1 MKWVNDMFTKEV
13 LEKYAD
19 VLVEKGLNIQ
29 KGQYLLLQCC
39 PDTLDLARIVC
50 EKALQRGAKDV
61 HVSISDPYIK
71 QIRGKYL
78 TKEQCLEVPSW
89 KKEEEDYYLRNN
101 GVQLG
106 LMGTYPDL
114 MEDVSDE
121 NAMALAKADNDVRNV
136 VRKYIHDGT
145 LQWTG
150 TACPTKE
157 WAVKVYPEKEP
168 AEALEALENDIA
180 HMMRLDQEDPVKAWD
195 EHCAELKSVG
205 DKLNAYQFASIH
217 LTSELGTDLHVDLV
231 KNHMWCSAAD
241 MGDAKVQAPYIA
253 NMPTEE
259 IFTDPHCDR
268 VNGIAYASKPL
279 IINGKLVKD
288 FWIRFENG
296 RAVDCGA
303 SQNVEFLKSAL
314 FADERSRRLGE
325 IALVSKRSPINQIGR
340 LFYNGLIDENA
351 ASHLAFGS
359 SFPTN
364 IKNGTDMSEEE
375 LIEHGVNVA
384 SCHHDFMV
392 GTEHYHV
399 EGITKDGEVVVIMD
413 DGDFVI

>member
-1 MKWVNDMFTKEV
+1 MFSKEV
-13 LEKYAD
+13 MEKYAD
-19 VLVEKGLNIQ
+19 VLVQKGLNIQ

-39 PDTLDLARIVC
+39 PDTLALARIVA

-78 TKEQCLEVPSW
+78 SKQQCLEVPAW

-106 LMGTYPDL
+106 LMGTYPAL
-114 MEDVSDE
+114 MEEVSDE
-121 NAMALAKADNDVRNV
+121 NAMALATADNEVRNV
-136 VRKYIHDGT
+136 VRKYIHEGT

-157 WAVKVYPEKEP
+157 WAVKVYPEMDEEK
-168 AEALEALENDIA
+168 ALETLEKDIA
-180 HMMRLDQEDPVKAWD
+180 HMMRLDTPDPVKAWD
-195 EHCAELKSVG
+195 EHCAKLKHVG
-205 DKLNAYQFASIH
+205 DKLNAYQFASLHI
-217 LTSELGTDLHVDLV
+217 TSELGTDLHVGLV
-231 KNHMWCSAAD
+231 KNHIWCSAAD
-241 MGDAKVQAPYIA
+241 MGEAKVQAPYIA

-259 IFTDPHCDR
+259 VFTDPDR
-268 VNGIAYASKPL
+268 NAVDGIAYASKPL

-288 FWIRFENG
+288 FWIRFEKG
-296 RAVDCGA
+296 VAVDCGA
-303 SQNVEFLKSAL
+303 SQNVEFLKAAL
-314 FADERSRRLGE
+314 YADDGSRHLGE
-325 IALVSKRSPINQIGR
+325 VALVSKQSPINQIGR

-364 IKNGTDMSEEE
+364 IQSGTDMSEEE
-375 LIEHGVNVA
+375 LLKHGVNIA

-399 EGITKDGEVVVIMD
+399 EGITHEGKCVVIMD

>member
-1 MKWVNDMFTKEV
+1 MYTEEM

-19 VLVEKGLNIQ
+19 VLVKKGVNIQ

-39 PDTLDLARIVC
+39 PDTLPLARNVA
-50 EKALQRGAKDV
+50 EKALKLGAKDV

-78 TKEQCLEVPSW
+78 SEKQCREVPEW
-89 KKEEEDYYLRNN
+89 KKEEEDFYLRND

-106 LMGTYPDL
+106 IMGTYPDL

-121 NAMALAKADNDVRNV
+121 NAMALAGADNEVRNV
-136 VRKYIHDGT
+136 VRKYIHEGT

-150 TACPTKE
+150 TAYPTKE
-157 WAVKVYPEKEP
+157 WAIRVYPEMKE
-168 AEALEALENDIA
+168 EDALAQLEKDIA
-180 HMMRLDQEDPVKAWD
+180 MMMRLDQDDSVKAWD
-195 EHCAELKSVG
+195 EHCAKLKSVG
-205 DKLNAYQFASIH
+205 DKLNAYQFASLH
-217 LTSELGTDLHVDLV
+217 LTSELGTDLHVELV
-231 KNHMWCSAAD
+231 KNHIWCSAAD
-241 MGDAKVQAPYIA
+241 MGVAKVRANYIA

-259 IFTDPHCDR
+259 IFTDPHCER

-288 FWIRFENG
+288 FWIRFEDG

-303 SQNVEFLKSAL
+303 SQNVEFLEKAL

-325 IALVSKRSPINQIGR
+325 IALVSKQSPINRTGR

-364 IKNGTDMSEEE
+364 IEGGTDMSEEE
-375 LIEHGVNVA
+375 LLKAGVNVA

-399 EGITKDGEVVVIMD
+399 EGITHDGKTVVIMD
-413 DGDFVI
+413 DGDFVIQKE

>member
-1 MKWVNDMFTKEV
+1 MFSKEV
-13 LEKYAD
+13 MEKYAD
-19 VLVEKGLNIQ
+19 VLVQKGLNIQ

-39 PDTLDLARIVC
+39 PDTLALARIVAK
-50 EKALQRGAKDV
+50 KALQRGAKDV

-78 TKEQCLEVPSW
+78 SKEQCLEVPEW

-106 LMGTYPDL
+106 LMGTYPSL

-121 NAMALAKADNDVRNV
+121 NAMALASADNDVRNV
-136 VRKYIHDGT
+136 VRKYIHEGT

-157 WAVKVYPEKEP
+157 WAVKVYPEMDEDK
-168 AEALEALENDIA
+168 ALETLEKDIA
-180 HMMRLDQEDPVKAWD
+180 HMMRLDTEDPVKAWD
-195 EHCAELKSVG
+195 QHCAKLKAVG
-205 DKLNAYQFASIH
+205 DTLNAYQFDALHI
-217 LTSELGTDLHVDLV
+217 TSELGTDLRVGLV
-231 KNHMWCSAAD
+231 KNHIWCSAAD
-241 MGDAKVQAPYIA
+241 MGEAKVQAPYIA

-259 IFTDPHCDR
+259 VFTNPDR
-268 VNGIAYASKPL
+268 NRVDGIAYASKPL

-288 FWIRFENG
+288 FWIRFASG
-296 RAVDCGA
+296 VAVDCGA
-303 SQNVEFLKSAL
+303 SQNVDFLKSAL
-314 FADERSRRLGE
+314 FADDGSRHLGE
-325 IALVSKRSPINQIGR
+325 VALVSKQSPINQIGR

-364 IKNGTDMSEEE
+364 IQGGTDMSEEE
-375 LIEHGVNVA
+375 LLKHGVNIA

-392 GTEHYHV
+392 GTEKYHV
-399 EGITKDGEVVVIMD
+399 EGILHDGTRVVIMD